1 MKSPLW
7 RKRNERNKT
16 GFKSLPKQFSGWSGM
31 TINRKRRYGEMGR
44 EGTPWKENSLPEHLL
59 FQHRAPWYIYKVAC
73 VEGGENATFETV
85 VAFSIVSNPPSSST
99 LESNS
104 RVLNACVGYFR
115 RRSILQRL
123 CAMYNTYVYIFSYY
137 THDNGRGGWKRIVYV
152 FFASF

>member
-1 MKSPLW
+1 MERKQSP
-7 RKRNERNKT
+7 
-16 GFKSLPKQFSGWSGM
+16 
-31 TINRKRRYGEMGR
+31 
-44 EGTPWKENSLPEHLL
+44 
-59 FQHRAPWYIYKVAC
+59 RAFVIPASCAWYIYKVAC

-137 THDNGRGGWKRIVYV
+137 THDNGRGG
-152 FFASF
+152 